1 MPADEVGASER
12 IMISIWIITALS
24 LLTAPTAPSADPT
37 ATPKSSRLSAP
48 ASATTTAPQL
58 PLLFIVDGVRYERG
72 QEPRLGSDQI
82 FAVRVIKGSAAIK
95 RYGQDAAYGVVL
107 IITRQAAG
115 PRA

>member
-1 MPADEVGASER
+1 
-12 IMISIWIITALS
+12 MISTRIIAALS
-24 LLTAPTAPSADPT
+24 LLTATTAPTADRAVAPP
-37 ATPKSSRLSAP
+37 PSAP
-48 ASATTTAPQL
+48 AIATSPTTTAPQV

-72 QEPRLGSDQI
+72 QEPLLSSDQI

-95 RYGQDAAYGVVL
+95 QYGQDASYGVVL

>member
-1 MPADEVGASER
+1 MITTR
-12 IMISIWIITALS
+12 IIAAFLT
-24 LLTAPTAPSADPT
+24 LLTA
-37 ATPKSSRLSAP
+37 
-48 ASATTTAPQL
+48 TTARTAERTIAPQRSDPISVTVNARQV
-58 PLLFIVDGVRYERG
+58 PLLFIVDGVRYQRG
-72 QEPRLGSDQI
+72 QEPVLSSDQI

>member
-1 MPADEVGASER
+1 MITTR
-12 IMISIWIITALS
+12 IIAAFLT
-24 LLTAPTAPSADPT
+24 LLTA
-37 ATPKSSRLSAP
+37 
-48 ASATTTAPQL
+48 TTARTAERTIAPQRSDPISVTVNAPQV

-72 QEPRLGSDQI
+72 QEPLLSSEQI

>member
-1 MPADEVGASER
+1 MITTRIVASLTLLAATTPRTAER
-12 IMISIWIITALS
+12 TVTALPS
-24 LLTAPTAPSADPT
+24 EPTPVVAI
-37 ATPKSSRLSAP
+37 
-48 ASATTTAPQL
+48 APQV

-72 QEPRLGSDQI
+72 QEPLLSSDQI

-95 RYGQDAAYGVVL
+95 RYGRDAAYGVVL

>member
-1 MPADEVGASER
+1 MITTR
-12 IMISIWIITALS
+12 IIAAFLT
-24 LLTAPTAPSADPT
+24 LLTATTGRTAERTIPPQ
-37 ATPKSSRLSAP
+37 PPAP
-48 ASATTTAPQL
+48 AVATTPTTTAPQV

-72 QEPRLGSDQI
+72 QEPLLSSEQI

-95 RYGQDAAYGVVL
+95 RYGQDASYGVVL

>member
-1 MPADEVGASER
+1 
-12 IMISIWIITALS
+12 MISTRIIAALS
-24 LLTAPTAPSADPT
+24 LLTATTAPTADRAVAPP
-37 ATPKSSRLSAP
+37 SAP
-48 ASATTTAPQL
+48 AIATSPTTTAPQV

-72 QEPRLGSDQI
+72 QEPLLSSDQI

-95 RYGQDAAYGVVL
+95 QYGQDASYGVVL